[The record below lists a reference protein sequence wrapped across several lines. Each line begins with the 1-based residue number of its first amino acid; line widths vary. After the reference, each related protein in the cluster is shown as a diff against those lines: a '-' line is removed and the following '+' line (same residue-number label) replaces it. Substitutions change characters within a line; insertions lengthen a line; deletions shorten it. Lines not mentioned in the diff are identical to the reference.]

1 MSDLPFESARLPF
14 VSFSLRCTKVADRFI
29 SHRFRHYLRRLRGTG
44 GNSSSGIG
52 GTSGASARMA
62 SNLSGEPSAPA
73 CCLSQPTVRR
83 AAIFSA
89 TADTMKLLTEAP
101 SAAAS
106 CFAWP
111 WTELGNLRVM
121 ARKGGK
127 GMLLGSAGYISPT
140 FLRLL
145 GPVSTNANA
154 ASFGHNNFPFQGKIG
169 ELAYGSIKQ
178 CRDD

>member
-1 MSDLPFESARLPF
+1 MI
-14 VSFSLRCTKVADRFI
+14 SFLANPWQI
-29 SHRFRHYLRRLRGTG
+29 YLRRLRGAL
-44 GNSSSGIG
+44 GNSSPGIG
-52 GTSGASARMA
+52 GASGTLARMA
-62 SNLSGEPSAPA
+62 SNFSREPLAPA
-73 CCLSQPTVRR
+73 CCLSHPTVRR

-121 ARKGGK
+121 ARIGGK
-127 GMLLGSAGYISPT
+127 GMLMGSPGHISPT
-140 FLRLL
+140 LLRLL
-145 GPVSTNANA
+145 SPVSTNANA
-154 ASFGHNNFPFQGKIG
+154 AGFDHHNFPFHGKIV

-178 CRDD
+178 CCDD